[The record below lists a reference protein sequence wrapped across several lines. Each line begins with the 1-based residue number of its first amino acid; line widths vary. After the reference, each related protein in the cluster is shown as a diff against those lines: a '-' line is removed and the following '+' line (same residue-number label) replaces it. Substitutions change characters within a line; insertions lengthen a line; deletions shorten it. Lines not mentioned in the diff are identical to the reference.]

1 MNLLNAEYEN
11 KNPCEYAW
19 KMENDDYI
27 PEKYLLLIPESLT
40 CICNCKYNNTSKR
53 CNSMRCKCKKNGTS
67 CTEYCGCQEKCNN
80 GNVEYY

>member
-53 CNSMRCKCKKNGTS
+53 CNSMRCKCKKMEPHAQNTVDAKKS
-67 CTEYCGCQEKCNN
+67 
-80 GNVEYY
+80 VIMVM